1 MVWLGLLRL
10 AWVQLVPFGR
20 RINQEL
26 LTSAQCL
33 AHVADSWRTKRKG
46 SEADL
51 TTDPDFDL
59 AQRAFYY
66 GRVLEIPTPQ
76 PLTMQNIST

>member
-1 MVWLGLLRL
+1 MARA
-10 AWVQLVPFGR
+10 AWVSLGPLVPFGR

-26 LTSAQCL
+26 LTSAECL

-51 TTDPDFDL
+51 TTDADFDL
-59 AQRAFYY
+59 ARAFYY